1 MSIGEAAVDVV
12 ADTSKLGS
20 TLKAGLGVA
29 AGIFAAAG
37 AAAGAAFHRA
47 VEQEAGEARMV
58 AALGL
63 SPAEAE
69 EAGQVAANVYM
80 SAWGES
86 LEEVQSVATE
96 VFRVMRGESSE
107 AIQGVTEDVL
117 ALQETFDV
125 DFNET
130 IRAAQ
135 ELVAGGLAPSME
147 EALDIVA
154 KGLQDTKGPTDEV
167 LAAITEYSTHFAQLG
182 LDAPAVLAAVSGEY
196 ATSTIAI
203 DKAGDAVKEFGI
215 RVLDGS
221 DTSKQALSDLG
232 FSIEDVSAA
241 FAEGGPAAQRMTQ
254 DIFNAITSL
263 DDPITRNQA
272 AVALLGT
279 PYEDLGSDAVA
290 VLTEIANATGAV
302 GDVTGS
308 IQDNLTTTGTVW
320 TEVWR
325 TAQQTFTEFIGD
337 KTLPLAKQVGEGILS
352 VFEELRGP
360 GGVGAAFERM
370 SDLVQGA
377 ISKLVSW
384 LASGGITQILNAL
397 LSGRQRL
404 LDAALQLFPAILDA
418 LILFVPQLL
427 EFITGSLIPAIIQIL
442 LEGIP
447 LLLETAVS
455 VFTTLVEGVQTVL
468 PALLETL
475 LGEVLPQLL
484 VTLLGM
490 VPDIL
495 NAGLN
500 VFNQL
505 IQAVTTILPQLLT
518 TLLTVVLPQVI
529 RTLLGMIPQLIQTG
543 ITVFKSLITA
553 VLEVLPDLL
562 STLLGTV
569 LPDVIVTL
577 INMIPELLD
586 TAIEVFTAL
595 VDGIIEVIPDI
606 ANAIIFDV
614 IPAIVT
620 AIIEGV
626 PKILGAAKDLLGGMI
641 TGIKEKAGEVIEAMK
656 KWVLDKIPG
665 FVKDFF
671 GIASP
676 SKMFTEFGH
685 NIVDGLVKGI
695 TSSSGDVD
703 DAIGRLAGNASGRLA
718 GLAADISP
726 AITSATGGP
735 TGGGVSIGNLTI
747 DLDITFT
754 GPVTEAKAREAGQA
768 AADAAI
774 ERLSRAR
781 LVH

>member
-1 MSIGEAAVDVV
+1 MSLGEAVVDIK
-12 ADTSKLGS
+12 ADTSQLGPDLKGKLKSIGGTAAKALAVGTGAAVGFGAAIGAAAFKVGQTS
-20 TLKAGLGVA
+20 DTLLDLSAITGASVEKLQEMRYVASQAGTNTDFFSNSVSQLNRYMTDIEKGTGKQAEALDRLGVA
-29 AGIFAAAG
+29 TRGANGEMLSAQEITDQAIQKLAGITDESL
-37 AAAGAAFHRA
+37 RA
-47 VEQEAGEARMV
+47 QLATDIFSRKANDLIPVL
-58 AALGL
+58 ALG
-63 SPAEAE
+63 SDEIE
-69 EAGQVAANVYM
+69 
-80 SAWGES
+80 
-86 LEEVQSVATE
+86 
-96 VFRVMRGESSE
+96 RMRGEAHELGAVMNEDAVNAANNYRMKIEQLQATASGLANKALAALTPMLTDLADFAQDKLVPAANNLIDRFTALWATYSE
-107 AIQGVTEDVL
+107 GEDFVDGLMKVL
-117 ALQETFDV
+117 GELTSGRGIGSIFDKLRSMAESA
-125 DFNET
+125 FNN
-130 IRAAQ
+130 
-135 ELVAGGLAPSME
+135 LVNWLATGGL
-147 EALDIVA
+147 
-154 KGLQDTKGPTDEV
+154 G
-167 LAAITEYSTHFAQLG
+167 
-182 LDAPAVLAAVSGEY
+182 
-196 ATSTIAI
+196 
-203 DKAGDAVKEFGI
+203 
-215 RVLDGS
+215 
-221 DTSKQALSDLG
+221 
-232 FSIEDVSAA
+232 
-241 FAEGGPAAQRMTQ
+241 
-254 DIFNAITSL
+254 
-263 DDPITRNQA
+263 
-272 AVALLGT
+272 
-279 PYEDLGSDAVA
+279 
-290 VLTEIANATGAV
+290 
-302 GDVTGS
+302 
-308 IQDNLTTTGTVW
+308 
-320 TEVWR
+320 
-325 TAQQTFTEFIGD
+325 
-337 KTLPLAKQVGEGILS
+337 
-352 VFEELRGP
+352 
-360 GGVGAAFERM
+360 
-370 SDLVQGA
+370 
-377 ISKLVSW
+377 
-384 LASGGITQILNAL
+384 QILNAL
-397 LSGRQRL
+397 LAGRQRL